1 VSDCIT
7 LVPGLCIPSEVYTVS
22 EETVSV
28 TETVS
33 TVRYRLSLK
42 K

>member
-1 VSDCIT
+1 MTPVS
-7 LVPGLCIPSEVYTVS
+7 GLCILSEVRTVG